1 MKRKRKPRKKIGT
14 RRALLSTLLS
24 ALLLA
29 VFLPVTAIAKK
40 KSAPDTPAIV
50 SGSVFSDNG
59 YALADADV
67 TLAPRKV
74 QSGKS
79 KPMQAVSDAR
89 GEFVFHVPAGPA
101 QYTVTVSAKGYRSQQ
116 KSVSLQDQER
126 VEVTFQLEHESK

>member
-1 MKRKRKPRKKIGT
+1 MKKKRKPRKRIGT
-14 RRALLSTLLS
+14 RRALLGALLP

-29 VFLPVTAIAKK
+29 AFLPVTAIAKK

-50 SGSVFSDNG
+50 SGSVFNDSG

-67 TLAPRKV
+67 TLAPQA

-79 KPMQAVSDAR
+79 KPLQAASDAR

-116 KSVSLQDQER
+116 KSVSL
-126 VEVTFQLEHESK
+126 

>member
-50 SGSVFSDNG
+50 SGSVFSDSG

-67 TLAPRKV
+67 TLAPRA
-74 QSGKS
+74 QSGKL
-79 KPMQAVSDAR
+79 KPLQAISDAR

-116 KSVSLQDQER
+116 KSVTVQDQER
-126 VEVTFQLEHESK
+126 LEVTFQLERESK